1 MARVTIE
8 DCIEVYPNRFE
19 MVLLAAR
26 RARQLLDGQEPVIED
41 VEDGEKP
48 PVLALR
54 EIGGGKM
61 TWEQLQAIEEME
73 KKRLQE
79 LEDAQL

>member
-8 DCIEVYPNRFE
+8 DCIMVYPNRFE

-26 RARQLLDGQEPVIED
+26 RARQLLNGQEPLTACD
-41 VEDGEKP
+41 QNDKP
-48 PVLALR
+48 PVVALR
-54 EIGGGKM
+54 EIGCGKM
-61 TWEQLQAIEEME
+61 TWEQLQAIDDME